1 MIFWQQPGI
10 DQWPKE
16 PQHMGKHFLFFNP
29 PSALPDGSKALLAGT
44 ETLPVASKFILAAS
58 EALLATFEALSPT
71 SKALSAA
78 LEALHSWFWG
88 LLWGPLSF
96 FVAIIVPSE
105 IFDEACGAESKNF
118 FLGQRP
124 KKPPYQRI
132 WIDVALL

>member
-1 MIFWQQPGI
+1 
-10 DQWPKE
+10 
-16 PQHMGKHFLFFNP
+16 MGKHFFFNP
-29 PSALPDGSKALLAGT
+29 PSALPDGT

-78 LEALHSWFWG
+78 LEALHSCFWG

-105 IFDEACGAESKNF
+105 IFDEASGAEAEIF
-118 FLGQRP
+118 FWNNDLRNHP
-124 KKPPYQRI
+124 IRELE
-132 WIDVALL
+132 WMLL